1 MQAPSSNP
9 SGPVPILPVGPHA
22 KAPRPGRTIGVCV
35 PDPGAIETL
44 CEALAHVEGGE
55 VMVVQD
61 TAAAV
66 QAAFRGE
73 LDALVILPSG
83 MTASALT
90 ALSFLQS
97 ARPQVTL
104 YAVEEIGDGVGF
116 RLCPLANF
124 LATGAPVRPAGES
137 PEP

>member
-9 SGPVPILPVGPHA
+9 SGPVPILPL
-22 KAPRPGRTIGVCV
+22 APQGRTRRTGRTIGVCV
-35 PDPGAIETL
+35 PDAEAIEAL

-66 QAAFRGE
+66 EAAFHGE

-83 MTASALT
+83 MTAAALT
-90 ALSFLQS
+90 ALSFLQT
-97 ARPQVTL
+97 ARPEVTL
-104 YAVEEIGDGVGF
+104 YAVEETDGYPAF

-124 LATGAPVRPAGES
+124 LAAG
-137 PEP
+137 

>member
-1 MQAPSSNP
+1 VA
-9 SGPVPILPVGPHA
+9 PHA
-22 KAPRPGRTIGVCV
+22 GTQRSNRTIGVCV
-35 PDPGAIETL
+35 PDPEAIEAL

-66 QAAFRGE
+66 QAAFRGA

-83 MTASALT
+83 MTAAALT

-97 ARPQVTL
+97 ARPELTL
-104 YAVEEIGDGVGF
+104 YAVEETAERSF

-124 LATGAPVRPAGES
+124 LAMHEPVRPAGGS
-137 PEP
+137 PGP